1 MLQGVLRGSGAA
13 ARAAARA
20 ATKADKSK
28 RRVSF
33 DPQVYERLISPL
45 PHRKDRASMPAT
57 LLYGECDPSISS
69 AFGE

>member
-13 ARAAARA
+13 ARAAA
-20 ATKADKSK
+20 KADKSK